1 MTANFK
7 TTIFFGIGAFVIG
20 FCFVAGAYVAHDM
33 FRSVDDDNVVWLV
46 NRAAAAVVITL
57 FVALGFITARAVEY
71 LVVRWW
77 KRRHK
82 NNDFYN
88 D

>member
-1 MTANFK
+1 MTANLK
-7 TTIFFGIGAFVIG
+7 TTICFGIAAFVIG
-20 FCFVAGAYVAHDM
+20 FCFVAGAYVAHDL
-33 FRSVDDDNVVWLV
+33 FRSIKDDNVVWLV
-46 NRAAAAVVITL
+46 NRAGAAVVITL
-57 FVALGFITARAVEY
+57 FVALGFIIARAVEY

-77 KRRHK
+77 KHRHK